1 MANTMTIA
9 NKNIVNDFSTSSSLK
24 VPAIIP
30 TNKSNM
36 ASILKT
42 LPGYF
47 ERLTIQLPAA
57 TAATKKGNAKRFIQ
71 ADICAFVTK
80 LKTNTTKF
88 PVTCAK
94 NKRWAQIKVVVSA

>member
-57 TAATKKGNAKRFIQ
+57 TAATKKGNAKKTKKAAHYTYIYQPLPCCIHRGSFIKLL
-71 ADICAFVTK
+71 ICCRS
-80 LKTNTTKF
+80 LL
-88 PVTCAK
+88 
-94 NKRWAQIKVVVSA
+94 RIQE